1 MEEESMPT
9 LDRRKSVR
17 LDEKGKER
25 KLKERLAARKKAKRG
40 EKLAEDNEQTFET
53 TGEYP
58 DSSTV

>member
-1 MEEESMPT
+1 MPT

-40 EKLAEDNEQTFET
+40 EKVAEDNEQTFEN